1 MSAYGPALFVTRKDG
16 AAMPEDE
23 QRAVL
28 ALARAAAERLRLR
41 DEEREPAVPDVY
53 DYDGYEPR
61 ALGILLYSGYA
72 YGEMPEEIQRDQEET
87 WSGECA
93 RVGAE
98 IERQSPG
105 RYTFTGYGVED

>member
-1 MSAYGPALFVTRKDG
+1 MSAYGPALFVARKDG
-16 AAMPEDE
+16 AALPEDE
-23 QRAVL
+23 QQAVL

-41 DEEREPAVPDVY
+41 DEQREPAVPGIY
-53 DYDGYEPR
+53 DYDGYESG

-72 YGEMPEEIQRDQEET
+72 YGEMPEEIQQDQEET
-87 WSGECA
+87 WSDECA

-98 IERQSPG
+98 IERRCPG